1 MGVIKDKMH
10 ILLTRP
16 LDDCK
21 ELILRFKSLGHK
33 VSHLPVIKIQN
44 VNYDKVNIN
53 EFSGIIFTS
62 ANAIKNL
69 NTSDINKKINCFCV
83 GSSTEN
89 VAKQNGFQNI
99 FCAEGNVNNLKE
111 VILQNFDNRS
121 GNLLYVSGEIVSSNL
136 DKDLISEGYK
146 VRRIINYSVLPV
158 EEIGEEFI
166 NNLKSSIPDMVYVY
180 SENSAKNYL
189 NLLKKYNLL
198 DYWMNTNLMCLGEKT
213 SSVLNEI
220 KWKKIFL
227 FNSGEEEFLLYKI

>member
-1 MGVIKDKMH
+1 MH

-21 ELILRFKSLGHK
+21 ELILRFKFLGHK

-44 VNYDKVNIN
+44 VNHDKVNVD
-53 EFSGIIFTS
+53 EFGGIIFTS

-69 NTSDINKKINCFCV
+69 NTSSINKQINCFCV
-83 GSSTEN
+83 GSSTER

-99 FCAEGNVNNLKE
+99 FCADGNVNNLKE
-111 VILQNFDNRS
+111 VILQNFDNKHS
-121 GNLLYVSGEIVSSNL
+121 NLLYVSGEIISSNL
-136 DKDLISEGYK
+136 DKDLISEGYIVK
-146 VRRIINYSVLPV
+146 RIINYSVVPNDEV
-158 EEIGEEFI
+158 SDEFI
-166 NNLKSSIPDMVYVY
+166 RDLKSSIPDIVYVY
-180 SENSAKNYL
+180 SENSARNYL
-189 NLLKKYNLL
+189 SLLKKYKLS
-198 DYWMNTNLMCLGEKT
+198 DCWMDTNLMCLGEKT

>member
-1 MGVIKDKMH
+1 MH

-111 VILQNFDNRS
+111 VILRNFDNRS

-158 EEIGEEFI
+158 EDIGEEFI

>member
-1 MGVIKDKMH
+1 MH

-44 VNYDKVNIN
+44 VNHSKININ
-53 EFSGIIFTS
+53 EFGGIIFTS
-62 ANAIKNL
+62 ANAIKYL

-83 GSSTEN
+83 GSSTEKI
-89 VAKQNGFQNI
+89 AKENGFQNI
-99 FCAEGNVNNLKE
+99 FCADGNVNNLKE
-111 VILQNFDNRS
+111 VILQNFDKKD
-121 GNLLYVSGEIVSSNL
+121 GNLLYVSGEIISSNL
-136 DKDLISEGYK
+136 DKDLTSEGYTIK
-146 VRRIINYSVLPV
+146 RIINYSVLPV
-158 EEIGEEFI
+158 EEISEEFI
-166 NNLKSSIPDMVYVY
+166 KDLKSSIPDIVYVY
-180 SENSAKNYL
+180 SQNSARNYL
-189 NLLKKYNLL
+189 NLMKKYNLS
-198 DYWMNTNLMCLGEKT
+198 DCWMDTNLMCLGEKT

>member
-1 MGVIKDKMH
+1 MH

-21 ELILRFKSLGHK
+21 EMILRFKSLGHK

-44 VNYDKVNIN
+44 VNYDKININ
-53 EFSGIIFTS
+53 EFDGIIFTS

-146 VRRIINYSVLPV
+146 VKRIINYSVLPV

>member
-1 MGVIKDKMH
+1 MH

-21 ELILRFKSLGHK
+21 ELIVRFKSLGHK

-44 VNYDKVNIN
+44 VNHDKLNVN
-53 EFSGIIFTS
+53 EFGGIIFTS

-69 NTSDINKKINCFCV
+69 NTLNINKQINCFCV

-111 VILQNFDNRS
+111 VILQNFDKRS
-121 GNLLYVSGEIVSSNL
+121 GKLLYVSGEIISSNL
-136 DKDLISEGYK
+136 EKDLISEGYTVK
-146 VRRIINYSVLPV
+146 RIINYSVLPI

-166 NNLKSSIPDMVYVY
+166 KDLKSSIPDMVYVY
-180 SENSAKNYL
+180 SENSARNYL

-198 DYWMNTNLMCLGEKT
+198 DCWMNTNLMCLGEKT

>member
-1 MGVIKDKMH
+1 MH

-44 VNYDKVNIN
+44 VNHDKVNVD
-53 EFSGIIFTS
+53 EFGGIIFTS

-69 NTSDINKKINCFCV
+69 NTSSINKQINCFCV
-83 GSSTEN
+83 GSSTEK

-99 FCAEGNVNNLKE
+99 FCADGNVNNLKE
-111 VILQNFDNRS
+111 VILQNFDNKHS
-121 GNLLYVSGEIVSSNL
+121 NLLYVSGEIISSNL
-136 DKDLISEGYK
+136 DKDLISEGYIVK
-146 VRRIINYSVLPV
+146 RIINYSVVPNDEV
-158 EEIGEEFI
+158 SDEFI
-166 NNLKSSIPDMVYVY
+166 KDLKSSIPDIVYVY
-180 SENSAKNYL
+180 SENSARNYL
-189 NLLKKYNLL
+189 SLLKKYKLS
-198 DYWMNTNLMCLGEKT
+198 DCWMDTNLMCLGEKT

>member
-1 MGVIKDKMH
+1 MH

-227 FNSGEEEFLLYKI
+227 FNSGEEEFMLYKI

>member
-1 MGVIKDKMH
+1 MH

-69 NTSDINKKINCFCV
+69 DTSDINKKINCFCV